1 MKHIFITCSLLF
13 AFATGFA
20 QTKNNKDV
28 KVPVNVITVTKKSQ
42 KPNDQNKPE
51 VILEKEKV
59 TPEERRRRAQ
69 NNQNNPEVI
78 LEKEKVTIEERRR
91 KAQNN
96 QNRPEK
102 PIKADK

>member
-42 KPNDQNKPE
+42 KPNDQNNPE

-59 TPEERRRRAQ
+59 TERRRRAQ

-102 PIKADK
+102 PIKEDK

>member
-59 TPEERRRRAQ
+59 T
-69 NNQNNPEVI
+69 
-78 LEKEKVTIEERRR
+78 IEERRR

-102 PIKADK
+102 PIKEDK